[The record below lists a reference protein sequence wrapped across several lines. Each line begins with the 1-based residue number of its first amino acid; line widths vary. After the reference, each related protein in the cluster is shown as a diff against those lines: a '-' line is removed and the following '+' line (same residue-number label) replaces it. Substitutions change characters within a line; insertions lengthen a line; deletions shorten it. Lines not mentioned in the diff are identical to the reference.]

1 MDNSLNSIASKIRA
15 MLKYKEMKQSDLCR
29 NIDIERGNL
38 SRSLNGN
45 TYKTEVL
52 KKYAEGMDCDIE
64 IYFLDRETGKK
75 I

>member
-1 MDNSLNSIASKIRA
+1 MDNSLNSIASKIKT
-15 MLKYKEMKQSDLCR
+15 MLKYKEMRQSDLCR

-38 SRSLNGN
+38 SRTLKRN
-45 TYKTEVL
+45 TYKTDEL
-52 KKYAEGMDCDIE
+52 ERFAEGMDCDIE